1 MLINIEKF
9 LIINIDSFNK
19 IIQSIGVNLTIDDPC
34 YMATYILT
42 NIFGYLLIFLCIK
55 IIMFMYYQL
64 FSKKKVF

>member
-1 MLINIEKF
+1 MLINIEKL
-9 LIINIDSFNK
+9 LIINIDSFNTL
-19 IIQSIGVNLTIDDPC
+19 IQNLGVNLNIEDPC

-55 IIMFMYYQL
+55 VIMFMYYQL

>member
-9 LIINIDSFNK
+9 LIINIDSFNTL
-19 IIQSIGVNLTIDDPC
+19 IQNLGVNLNINDSC

-55 IIMFMYYQL
+55 VIMFMYYQL